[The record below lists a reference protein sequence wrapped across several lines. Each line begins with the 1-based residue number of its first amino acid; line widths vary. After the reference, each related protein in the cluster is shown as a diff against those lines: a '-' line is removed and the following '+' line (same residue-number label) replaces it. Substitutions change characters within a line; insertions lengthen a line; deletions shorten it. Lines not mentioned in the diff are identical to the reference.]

1 MASKLFHQGCSCLQ
15 DNQEIEYAKSWVQ
28 KEKKIIYIIYKAL
41 EPTNSNSQIR
51 FTNNWYQD
59 LAKLK
64 ARKVGKTVKVM
75 KRTGSAISERG
86 REIYLKASS
95 QKADLWIERFG
106 FLGGK
111 FLRVK
116 RKITADNYCTA
127 IKWYPNAALMLW
139 PLDKTD
145 YELG

>member
-1 MASKLFHQGCSCLQ
+1 M
-15 DNQEIEYAKSWVQ
+15 
-28 KEKKIIYIIYKAL
+28 L

-116 RKITADNYCTA
+116 RKITADNYYMA

-139 PLDKTD
+139 PMDKTD

>member
-1 MASKLFHQGCSCLQ
+1 MNQQLQ
-15 DNQEIEYAKSWVQ
+15 IHKFVLQTID
-28 KEKKIIYIIYKAL
+28 
-41 EPTNSNSQIR
+41 
-51 FTNNWYQD
+51 YQD

-64 ARKVGKTVKVM
+64 ARKVGKTVRVM
-75 KRTGSAISERG
+75 KRTVSVITERG

-127 IKWYPNAALMLW
+127 IKWNPNAALMLW
-139 PLDKTD
+139 PFGQNRLWVGVIN
-145 YELG
+145 YIELPSLCKLTKNNMDIN